1 MGLYWG
7 LMTMGSDVFFFFK
20 WDFDGDETNTWDL
33 YFLIHPIYHP
43 GLPGVFGVT
52 ASWLVFFVWPEK
64 KCFWSLPYY
73 LWCCKLKTEYMW
85 FVMAR
90 KNLVFTFLT
99 WVKLDTYDWTY
110 WTWCSIIMDMENGWA
125 NKTNAVQ
132 SHSGFLGQHML
143 LDTRCKKWS
152 TWGL

>member
-7 LMTMGSDVFFFFK
+7 LMTMGSDVFLMGFWRW
-20 WDFDGDETNTWDL
+20 WDQHLRFVLLDSPNL
-33 YFLIHPIYHP
+33 P
-43 GLPGVFGVT
+43 PGVTRGVRSNRQLIGIFCLT
-52 ASWLVFFVWPEK
+52 WK